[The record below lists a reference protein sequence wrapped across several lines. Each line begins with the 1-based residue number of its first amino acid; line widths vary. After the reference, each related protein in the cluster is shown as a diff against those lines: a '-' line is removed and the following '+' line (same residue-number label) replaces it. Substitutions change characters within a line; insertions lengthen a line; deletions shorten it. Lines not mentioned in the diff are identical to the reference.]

1 MSDLKQDIERLRTAV
16 EQKLG
21 RQVRTL
27 KDFEMLR
34 EAIFQERHEMVS
46 VSTLKRI
53 WGYIQTDSLPRTSS
67 LTLLAQYV
75 GYADWKHFT
84 EDHPVETTETPD
96 TAAMPTTRP
105 RRSTAQRV
113 VIVVATVAILTL
125 AVWATAMG
133 GVFRHSSETE
143 TTTTTIGAPSG
154 KRVLHKG
161 DDYFQTIGEYLQLFG
176 IEDGDSAYIRPLPGH
191 EQVFVWGPEYGHPVW
206 HNEGDK
212 KQLMPTITEYWIPLP
227 GTNKDYTPEYI
238 KAYNAGLYN
247 YRMHTDELRIVF
259 MKNIAEGFY
268 AFLGIYRFDRQH
280 SSTERSVWKRVADD
294 CDLGCLDQIELLRT
308 EE

>member
-1 MSDLKQDIERLRTAV
+1 MSDFKQDIERLRTAV
-16 EQKLG
+16 EQKVGLKMCI
-21 RQVRTL
+21 T
-27 KDFEMLR
+27 KDFEVLR
-34 EAIFQERHEMVS
+34 DAIMEECHEAVS

-53 WGYIQTDSLPRTSS
+53 WGHVQTDGLPRTSS

-105 RRSTAQRV
+105 RRSTARRV
-113 VIVVATVAILTL
+113 VIVVATVAVLTL

-161 DDYFQTIGEYLQLFG
+161 DDYFRTIGEYLLLFG
-176 IEDGDSAYIRPLPGH
+176 IEDGDSAYWRPLPGH
-191 EQVFVWGPEYGHPVW
+191 KNVIVWGPEYGHPVW

-212 KQLMPTITEYWIPLP
+212 ELLMPTITEYWIPLP
-227 GTNKDYTPEYI
+227 GTSETYTPEYI
-238 KAYNAGLYN
+238 KKRNADFYKE
-247 YRMHTDELRIVF
+247 RMQTDELRITF
-259 MKNIAEGFY
+259 MKNIVNGFY
-268 AFLGIYRFDRQH
+268 VFLGIYRFDSRQ
-280 SSTERSVWKRVADD
+280 STSERTIWRRVADN
-294 CDLGCLDQIELLRT
+294 CDLGLLDQLEQLRT
-308 EE
+308 DN